1 MDDFVPAFLVTVI
14 GALLALSQAS
24 RFARWE
30 TVLLMTSF
38 AAHIVAAFAQ
48 IWLTMGLYGGGD
60 LFGYAWRGEAIAAV
74 LRSDFVEFAPELLKV
89 LFHQDGILPV
99 EVASVGSTTG
109 AMDAIAGF
117 LSFFTGGSTY
127 TLCLTVA
134 IAAYFGKVALYRAFS
149 ESFPEVLHRRLMVA
163 AMLVPSV
170 VFWSSALLKESVAIC
185 GMGYLVL
192 GLVRLRRTPGVSLLQ
207 MGGGAVVIGLVKG
220 YILLPMA
227 LATGAYFY
235 FESLPIV
242 RRSVRPVQLALGAGV
257 AVGGVVLLS
266 HIFPSYSVDNLAEQA
281 AVYQDV
287 GQIVRGASTYA
298 IGDPSQVTLMG
309 QLRFAPIALA
319 TSLFRPLLFEANSV
333 QVAVNALE
341 TAVVLFV
348 MIRALARRGFG
359 PARALIFRS
368 PMLVL
373 SLVFTLTF
381 GIAVGLTTTNLGA
394 LSRYRMPLVPFLWT
408 LVLILDARHHAP
420 EAVARV
426 THAKP
431 KLQKRLP
438 GGPLVTDA
446 DDLLRRAD

>member
-1 MDDFVPAFLVTVI
+1 MDDLVPAFLVTVI
-14 GALLALSQAS
+14 GALLALFQAS

-30 TVLLMTSF
+30 TTLLMTSF
-38 AAHIVAAFAQ
+38 VAHIVAAFAQ

-89 LFHQDGILPV
+89 LFHQDGMLPV
-99 EVASVGSTTG
+99 EVVGVGSTTG

-149 ESFPEVLHRRLMVA
+149 ESFPEVLHRRLMFA

-170 VFWSSALLKESVAIC
+170 VFWSSALLKESVAIF

-192 GLVRLRRTPGVSLLQ
+192 GLVRLRTTPGVSLLQ
-207 MGGGAVVIGLVKG
+207 MGGGAVVIGVIKS

-227 LATGAYFY
+227 LASGSYFY

-242 RRSVRPVQLALGAGV
+242 RRSVRPVQLVLGAGI
-257 AVGGVVLLS
+257 ALGGVVLLS
-266 HIFPSYSVDNLAEQA
+266 RIFPAYAFDNLAEQA
-281 AVYQDV
+281 ATYQDV
-287 GQIVRGASTYA
+287 GQIVRGDSTYA
-298 IGDPSQVTLMG
+298 IGDPSQVTMTG
-309 QLRFAPIALA
+309 QLMFAPFALA
-319 TSLFRPLLFEANSV
+319 TSLFRPLLFESNSV

-341 TAVVLFV
+341 TAVILFV
-348 MIRALARRGFG
+348 TIRAFARRGFG
-359 PARALIFRS
+359 RAWALIFRS

-373 SLVFTLTF
+373 SLVFTVTF

-394 LSRYRMPLVPFLWT
+394 LSRYRMPLVPFFWALM
-408 LVLILDARHHAP
+408 LVVDARHNAF
-420 EAVARV
+420 EAVGRV
-426 THAKP
+426 MQAKP
-431 KLQKRLP
+431 KVQKRFP
-438 GGPLVTDA
+438 RGPLVTDA
-446 DDLLRRAD
+446 DELLRRGD